1 MKPLYLLAAG
11 AFLAAVSCE
20 RHSFEETKV
29 LHEQHSDHGD
39 GHGEAAGHDSHGD
52 EGGEHSH

>member
-11 AFLAAVSCE
+11 AFFAAVSCE
-20 RHSFEETKV
+20 RHSFEDTKV

-39 GHGEAAGHDSHGD
+39 GHKKEADSGAEDSEPGH
-52 EGGEHSH
+52 